1 MEVSNMAIGA
11 YGRPIKDI
19 QIRIRMTESE
29 AELLAQCAKVLG
41 KSKTAIVNDGI
52 RMIANKLPES
62 PNKKE

>member
-1 MEVSNMAIGA
+1 MAIGA

-29 AELLAQCAKVLG
+29 AELLTQCAKALG
-41 KSKTAIVNDGI
+41 KSKTDIVNDGI
-52 RMIANKLPES
+52 RMIANNLPKS